1 MIPGARIAPMDSGL
15 ISVDPGIKIDIKQ
28 TNKYITGVPQ
38 GTQREMANSLF
49 KEMII
54 GNFPVLEGTGYP
66 TL

>member
-1 MIPGARIAPMDSGL
+1 
-15 ISVDPGIKIDIKQ
+15 VDPGIKIDIKQ